1 MLIYPYYIIFG
12 INNNKHKMD
21 LKDLFS
27 LSKGKRVVLHLLFWS
42 SYLSYYT
49 FQSGYYKKD
58 YLEMLEGYLIYLPI
72 IISAAYFTN
81 YYLVPKFL
89 LLKKYFKFVL
99 LFFFSAAFF
108 ILSMKT
114 LFWFYLAP
122 MYYNKIGLKGY
133 YDAGYLYPTYL
144 MSHAISIYF
153 IVFVFGFIKI
163 TKRWFVNNQLTQEL
177 KKEKLE
183 AELKFLKAQMNPHF
197 LFNVLNSLYALALKQ
212 SDKTAEM
219 ILKLSAM
226 MDYILYETKN
236 DYVLIDKELKLITDY
251 VELEKLRYGDKLEYS
266 FVLNGKTDN
275 VYIPP
280 LLLFP
285 FVENSFKHGVSN
297 SINNSFIKASL
308 KLSDSKLEFIIENT
322 KPELKVNKKHAG
334 IGLSNV
340 LKRLELLYFG
350 NYFFEQK
357 EAEKTFLI
365 KLILNT
371 KKS

>member
-1 MLIYPYYIIFG
+1 
-12 INNNKHKMD
+12 
-21 LKDLFS
+21 
-27 LSKGKRVVLHLLFWS
+27 
-42 SYLSYYT
+42 
-49 FQSGYYKKD
+49 
-58 YLEMLEGYLIYLPI
+58 
-72 IISAAYFTN
+72 
-81 YYLVPKFL
+81 
-89 LLKKYFKFVL
+89 
-99 LFFFSAAFF
+99 
-108 ILSMKT
+108 
-114 LFWFYLAP
+114 
-122 MYYNKIGLKGY
+122 
-133 YDAGYLYPTYL
+133 
-144 MSHAISIYF
+144 
-153 IVFVFGFIKI
+153 
-163 TKRWFVNNQLTQEL
+163 
-177 KKEKLE
+177 
-183 AELKFLKAQMNPHF
+183 
-197 LFNVLNSLYALALKQ
+197 
-212 SDKTAEM
+212 M

-322 KPELKVNKKHAG
+322 KPGLKVNKKQAG

-340 LKRLELLYFG
+340 LKRLELLYLG
-350 NYFFEQK
+350 NYIFEQS
-357 EAEKTFLI
+357 ETEKTFLI